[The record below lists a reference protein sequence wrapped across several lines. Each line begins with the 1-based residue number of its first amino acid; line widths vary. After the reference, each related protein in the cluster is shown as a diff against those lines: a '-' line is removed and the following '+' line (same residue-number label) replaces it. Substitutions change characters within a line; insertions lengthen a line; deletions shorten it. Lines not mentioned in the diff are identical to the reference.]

1 MTAFDM
7 TFDTKEWIREHGLPS
22 HGRDITFH
30 LGSNNLGATLQIPS
44 CASWHFPE
52 LGVGQGA
59 FDQHQG
65 FRGTVADLLEKARAD
80 VERSR
85 GLYGYEAKPK
95 FDAVLKQINQIL
107 HSESGDIATVTLSV
121 RDSSGLCG
129 VPAELMGCTALDNK
143 FERSEAENMMLIP
156 LDAPSPGE
164 QLNSVEHIAE
174 FIRQATHVV
183 ALTGAGISVESG
195 VTPFRNPSDGDKGSI
210 WGKFDAA
217 KMTVQNFNGDPEV
230 TEGWWKMK
238 RSLRS
243 ELDAAEPNPAH
254 MFFAMLEQMGKLGAV
269 VTQNIDS
276 LHQRAGATADKVIEL
291 HGHMRGLVCSD
302 HKTLL
307 NPVTFGSGKCTFC
320 IRESSVEAIQ
330 SAYSDIEVPLCP
342 DCGCPLRTETVMFGQ
357 PMPSHAVDAACKAIN
372 KADLLLVIGSTLLV
386 QPANELPCIAIRNG
400 TPLVIINFDPTRY
413 DAYAKGLIRERAG
426 EFLAAVAEEIKQRP
440 ESLILAAP
448 GQGVLRPTA
457 NHKAPEELKRMRVL
471 QEGSRCGK
479 DIAVN
484 AKACGTAFFC
494 TAVTEPQGDFEL
506 LEQSLAAMNAD
517 SSEIGKMLFSDG
529 LDKLCIV
536 AYIPDGYGS
545 ILTCTDWL
553 QAVSKVIGGTVV
565 ESTSTSGKLVVH
577 ASAHSHPI
585 KLKDPGITAAI
596 SVLKEKGLFH
606 AQDDEDDFVFGD
618 HDFPLY

>member
-1 MTAFDM
+1 MAAFDM
-7 TFDTKEWIREHGLPS
+7 TFDAKEWIRERGLPC
-22 HGRDITFH
+22 HGREITFH
-30 LGSNNLGATLQIPS
+30 LGNNNLGATMQIPS

-59 FDQHQG
+59 LGQHQG
-65 FRGTVADLLEKARAD
+65 FRGTIADLLEKARAD
-80 VERSR
+80 VEMSR
-85 GLYGYEAKPK
+85 GLYGEEAAPK
-95 FDAVLKQINQIL
+95 FDAVLKQINRIL
-107 HSESGDIATVTLSV
+107 YSESGDSGTVTLSV
-121 RDSSGLCG
+121 RDASGLCG
-129 VPAELMGCTALDNK
+129 VPADLMGCIALDNK
-143 FERSEAENMMLIP
+143 FERSEAENMLLIP

-164 QLNSVEHIAE
+164 QLKTVDQIAE
-174 FIRQATHVV
+174 LVRQATHVV

-195 VTPFRNPSDGDKGSI
+195 ITPFRNPSDGDKGFI
-210 WGKFDAA
+210 WGKFDAG
-217 KMTVQNFNGDPEV
+217 KLTLQNFNGDPEV

-243 ELDAAEPNPAH
+243 ELDGAKPNPAH
-254 MFFAMLEQMGKLGAV
+254 EFFAMLEQMGKLGAV

-276 LHQRAGATADKVIEL
+276 LHQRAGVPAEKVIEL

-320 IRESSVEAIQ
+320 IQEDAVEAIQ
-330 SAYSDIEVPLCP
+330 SAYSDSKVPLCP

-357 PMPSHAVDAACKAIN
+357 PMPLHAVDAACKAIN
-372 KADLLLVIGSTLLV
+372 QADLLLVIGSTLIV

-400 TPLVIINFDPTRY
+400 TPLVIINFDATRY
-413 DAYAKGLIRERAG
+413 DAYAKGLIREKAG
-426 EFLAAVAEEIKQRP
+426 EFLNAVAGEIKQRP
-440 ESLILAAP
+440 ECLTPAAP
-448 GQGVLRPTA
+448 GQQMFRPTA
-457 NHKAPEELKRMRVL
+457 GREAPEELKRMRVI
-471 QEGSRCGK
+471 QEGSRRGK

-494 TAVTEPQGDFEL
+494 TAVTEPEGDFEL

-517 SSEIGKMLFSDG
+517 SFDIGKMLFSDG
-529 LDKLCIV
+529 LDQLCIV
-536 AYIPDGYGS
+536 AYIPDGYAS

-553 QAVSKVIGGTVV
+553 QAVSQVIGGTVI

-596 SVLKEKGLFH
+596 SVLKDKGLFL
-606 AQDDEDDFVFGD
+606 AQDDEDDFIFGD
-618 HDFPLY
+618 HDFPLT